1 MEKKEQVNVA
11 VSIDIDDVL
20 EKVYAAS
27 AWHAVGRA
35 CGYVITPDNAA
46 MLRSTMREGFDDLRS
61 RAGGYLAAT
70 WRPPATILKPTVET

>member
-1 MEKKEQVNVA
+1 MEKKEHVNVA

-35 CGYVITPDNAA
+35 GGYVITPDNAA
-46 MLRSTMREGFDDLRS
+46 MLRVSALIIAQTLRAAPMRSSPLHSSKRRG
-61 RAGGYLAAT
+61 
-70 WRPPATILKPTVET
+70 